1 MWVFCSCCW
10 PSVLQLVFFLL
21 LRSSPEKDKWWEI
34 DCAVVDCGV
43 RNLHCPKAFQESLV
57 LLLFFVGRPCCGG
70 LFFLFYLRTWVQ
82 QQRQLES
89 AATLKGP
96 REEQQLSE
104 RFRSLCLPLLLFL
117 LLPCHI
123 GFLLFTFSLAVG
135 GVWFSCR
142 LRSLWLERYL
152 LCSAK
157 KRKEGRPYFSRQTG
171 ERESSTIH

>member
-1 MWVFCSCCW
+1 M
-10 PSVLQLVFFLL
+10 LL
-21 LRSSPEKDKWWEI
+21 LI
-34 DCAVVDCGV
+34 AVYRICIVPRHFKRAWFC
-43 RNLHCPKAFQESLV
+43 FF
-57 LLLFFVGRPCCGG
+57 FFVGRPCCGG
-70 LFFLFYLRTWVQ
+70 LLFLVYLRTWVQ

-96 REEQQLSE
+96 REEQQLGE
-104 RFRSLCLPLLLFL
+104 RFRSLCLSLSPFLFL
-117 LLPCHI
+117 SCHI
-123 GFLLFTFSLAVG
+123 RFLLFTLSLAVG

-157 KRKEGRPYFSRQTG
+157 KRKDGVGLTFRDRL